1 MVNIL
6 DMKDIRY
13 INLFGQITGVNTRYC
28 FFYNEFIV
36 FGVPKKLI
44 SKAIGKE
51 ACNIRKMSETLGRKI
66 KVVGNPND
74 DSKESIREFV
84 RKIVSPVEFKDLEV
98 TDEEIILTAGSQS
111 KAALIGWNRRRETE
125 LKEIVKDYFKKD
137 LRIV

>member
-66 KVVGNPND
+66 KVVGNPDD

-98 TDEEIILTAGSQS
+98 TDEEIILTAGNQS
-111 KAALIGWNRRRETE
+111 KAALIGRNRRRETE

>member
-98 TDEEIILTAGSQS
+98 TDEEIILTAGNQS
-111 KAALIGWNRRRETE
+111 KAALIGRNRRRETE

>member
-66 KVVGNPND
+66 KVVGNPDD

-111 KAALIGWNRRRETE
+111 KAALIGRNRRRETE

>member
-74 DSKESIREFV
+74 DSTESIREFV

-98 TDEEIILTAGSQS
+98 TDEEIILTAGNQS
-111 KAALIGWNRRRETE
+111 KAALIGRNRRRETE

>member
-1 MVNIL
+1 
-6 DMKDIRY
+6 MKDIRY

-111 KAALIGWNRRRETE
+111 KAALIGRNRRRETE

>member
-66 KVVGNPND
+66 KVVGNPDD
-74 DSKESIREFV
+74 DSTESIREFV

-98 TDEEIILTAGSQS
+98 TDEEIILTAGNQS
-111 KAALIGWNRRRETE
+111 KAALIGRKRRRETE

>member
-66 KVVGNPND
+66 KVVGNPDD
-74 DSKESIREFV
+74 DSTESIREFV

-98 TDEEIILTAGSQS
+98 TDEEIILTAGNQS
-111 KAALIGWNRRRETE
+111 KAALIGRNRRRETE

>member
-1 MVNIL
+1 
-6 DMKDIRY
+6 MKDIRY

-66 KVVGNPND
+66 KVVGNPDD
-74 DSKESIREFV
+74 DSTESIREFV

-111 KAALIGWNRRRETE
+111 KAALIGRNRRRETE

>member
-36 FGVPKKLI
+36 FGVPKRLI

-66 KVVGNPND
+66 KVVGNPDD

-98 TDEEIILTAGSQS
+98 TDEEIILNAGSQS
-111 KAALIGWNRRRETE
+111 KAALIGRNRRRETE
-125 LKEIVKDYFKKD
+125 LKEIVKDYFKRE

>member
-111 KAALIGWNRRRETE
+111 KAALIGRNRRRETE

>member
-74 DSKESIREFV
+74 DSKESIRE
-84 RKIVSPVEFKDLEV
+84 
-98 TDEEIILTAGSQS
+98 
-111 KAALIGWNRRRETE
+111 
-125 LKEIVKDYFKKD
+125 LKG
-137 LRIV
+137 